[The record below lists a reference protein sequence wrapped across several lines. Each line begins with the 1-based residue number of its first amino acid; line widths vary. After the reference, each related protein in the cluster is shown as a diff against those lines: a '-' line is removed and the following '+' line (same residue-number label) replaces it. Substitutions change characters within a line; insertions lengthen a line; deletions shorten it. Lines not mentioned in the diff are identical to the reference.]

1 MVFPRGYNRQ
11 EGHVQAGYRM
21 IQNVRKHDRWW
32 YAWKALSQLMMILL
46 IGMGAYITY
55 GYYRGW
61 AVWQWA
67 TAFWAIMTIRN
78 ICEFMAGRWK

>member
-1 MVFPRGYNRQ
+1 
-11 EGHVQAGYRM
+11 M

-32 YAWKALSQLMMILL
+32 YAWKAFSQLMMILL